1 MLNHG
6 GRLNKAAKKFSIPIE
21 NWIDLSTGINPNHW
35 PIPNI
40 PNKYFTRLPED
51 DDGLVEAARKYYQAD
66 NLLPVAGS
74 QSVIQLLPLLR
85 EKSKVAVPDIGYAEH
100 AHQWQTAGHE
110 IVFYKTSNLD
120 DIVNDVDVLIIINP
134 NNPTGETVTQKQ
146 LLAWHKILQSKQG
159 WLIVDEAFADAEEIP
174 SIVNMSHLTG
184 LIVLRSIG
192 KFFGMAG
199 VRSGFVFAE
208 KNLLIEI
215 NEKLGPWA
223 LTGVSRYVTTM
234 ALLDDKWILN
244 SKQTLNQT
252 SDFMEDLIFECSGI
266 MPSGTKLFKTIF
278 HLQAEEVFELF
289 AKQGILVR
297 LLDNKQGLRFGMPSN
312 RDWEKVKQVFEF
324 VFNQVGKQDKS
335 GIRKIA

>member
-6 GRLNKAAKKFSIPIE
+6 GRLNRAVKKFNIPIE

-40 PNKYFTRLPED
+40 PDKCFTRLPED

-110 IVFYKTSNLD
+110 IIFYKTSNLD
-120 DIVNDVDVLIIINP
+120 NIVNDVDVLIIINP
-134 NNPTGETVTQKQ
+134 NNPTGEIVTQKQ

-174 SIVNMSHLTG
+174 SIVNMSHQSG

-208 KNLLIEI
+208 KNLLKEI
-215 NEKLGPWA
+215 NEKLGPWV

-234 ALLDDKWILN
+234 ALLDNEWILN
-244 SKQTLNQT
+244 SKQALNQT
-252 SDFMEDLIFECSGI
+252 SDSMHDLILGCSGVT
-266 MPSGTKLFKTIF
+266 PSGTKLFKTIV
-278 HLQAEEVFELF
+278 HVQAEEIFELF
-289 AKQGILVR
+289 AMQGVLVR
-297 LLDNKQGLRFGMPSN
+297 LLDNKKGIRFGMPGDG
-312 RDWEKVKQVFEF
+312 DWEKVQQVFEY
-324 VFNQVGKQDKS
+324 VFNQVSKHDKS